1 MGILQRQ
8 AKRAV
13 VGATLAAALA
23 GCASSGSASC
33 GRNPGLVALPDVPE
47 ALIQMRHGSCPSDGC
62 PVYQVSIFMDGTFV
76 YDGLTNVA
84 EIGRRTGKLS
94 PERLNRLLAN
104 IEAIGF
110 LDRPDEC
117 CVCPTTDGS
126 HLVVVEYHPGVAQKI
141 IVHDERC
148 ASAPAAIGALEE
160 SIARET
166 AIARWVTAIPKAV
179 PTEIAAHTETA
190 VPTASVLEYSVNQ
203 VDEAKN
209 SGTQSQ
215 SQP

>member
-1 MGILQRQ
+1 MIILRAF
-8 AKRAV
+8 AKKAA

-23 GCASSGSASC
+23 GCASGGSASR

-84 EIGRRTGKLS
+84 EIGRRSGKLS
-94 PERLNRLLAN
+94 ADRLNGLLSN

-110 LDRPDEC
+110 LDRPKEC

-141 IVHDERC
+141 VVHDERC
-148 ASAPAAIGALEE
+148 GSAPVAITALET

-166 AIARWVTAIPKAV
+166 AIDRWVVHSTKDSEP
-179 PTEIAAHTETA
+179 
-190 VPTASVLEYSVNQ
+190 
-203 VDEAKN
+203 
-209 SGTQSQ
+209 Q
-215 SQP
+215 SQPQPQVSR